1 MYKESIR
8 RWQVWY
14 ENGILYSPFIN
25 GMAWV
30 EYMNDRF
37 VVIMAGGRG
46 ERFWPQSRLTRPKH
60 LLPIVGDS
68 AMLAQTVERLDGLVP
83 IENIFVITNVEQR
96 DAVLESCPSLL
107 PERVIGEPVGRD
119 TAAAVGLAAL
129 LVDHERKDAAFALLP
144 ADHVI
149 EDASGFRSVLA
160 SSFESA
166 EKNDFLITIGIKP
179 DFPSTGYGYLCQ
191 GEELEEVSGRLVS
204 KVDRFVEKP
213 DLETAE
219 KYLSEGGYFWNA
231 GMFVW
236 RPSVILSAIEK
247 HAPELSRGLNDLRND
262 WSKNDS
268 LVDAM
273 EKVYPE
279 LEKISV
285 DFAVME
291 KADGVVMLESD
302 FDWDDVGEWPAIAR
316 HYSSDENAN
325 VFKGEGVAVDSHGNL
340 AFAEDGHCVT
350 LLGVKDLIV
359 VQSGDATMVCH
370 KDRAQEVKALAQKV
384 ANKHPGLI

>member
-1 MYKESIR
+1 
-8 RWQVWY
+8 VWY
-14 ENGILYSPFIN
+14 ENPILYSPFIN
-25 GMAWV
+25 VVAWV
-30 EYMNDRF
+30 EGMKNRF

-60 LLPIVGDS
+60 LLPIVGNS
-68 AMLAQTVERLDGLVP
+68 AMLAQTVDRLEGLVEP
-83 IENIFVITNVEQR
+83 ENIFVITNVEQR
-96 DAVLESCPSLL
+96 DAVLDSCPSLL

-129 LVDHERKDAAFALLP
+129 LVDHEEKDAAFALLP

-149 EDASGFRSVLA
+149 EDGAGFRSVLT
-160 SSFESA
+160 SSFEAA
-166 EKNDFLITIGIKP
+166 EKNDFLVTIGIKP
-179 DFPSTGYGYLCQ
+179 TFPSTGYGYLCQ
-191 GEELEEVSGRLVS
+191 GAEVEQATGRSVA

-213 DLETAE
+213 DLATAE

-236 RPSVILSAIEK
+236 RPGVILSAIAQ
-247 HAPELSRGLNDLRND
+247 HAPVLSSGLDQLRKD
-262 WSKNDS
+262 WNTNGS
-268 LVDAM
+268 LAAAM

-291 KADGVVMLESD
+291 KAEGVVMLESD

-316 HYSSDENAN
+316 HYPADEKGN
-325 VFKGEGVAVDSHGNL
+325 VFKGDGLAVDSDGNL

-370 KDRAQEVKALAQKV
+370 KDRAQEVKALAQQV
-384 ANKHPGLI
+384 AEKHPGLS

>member
-1 MYKESIR
+1 
-8 RWQVWY
+8 
-14 ENGILYSPFIN
+14 
-25 GMAWV
+25 MAWV
-30 EYMNDRF
+30 EGMNNRF

-68 AMLAQTVERLDGLVP
+68 AMLAQTVDRLEGLVKP
-83 IENIFVITNVEQR
+83 ENIFVITNVEQR
-96 DAVLESCPSLL
+96 EAVLDCCPTLL

-129 LVDHERKDAAFALLP
+129 LVDHEQKDAAFALLP

-149 EDASGFRSVLA
+149 EDGAGFRSVLE
-160 SSFESA
+160 SSFEAA
-166 EKNDFLITIGIKP
+166 EKNDFLVTIGIKP
-179 DFPSTGYGYLCQ
+179 TFPSTGYGYLCQ
-191 GEELEEVSGRLVS
+191 GSEMEEASGRLVS
-204 KVDRFVEKP
+204 QVDRFVEKP

-219 KYLSEGGYFWNA
+219 KYLAEGGYFWNA

-236 RPSVILSAIEK
+236 RPSVILSAIAK
-247 HAPELSRGLNDLRND
+247 HVPGLSGGLDQLRED
-262 WSKNDS
+262 WSKNGS
-268 LVDAM
+268 LVAAM

-316 HYSSDENAN
+316 HYSADENGN
-325 VFKGEGVAVDSHGNL
+325 VFKGDGVAVDSNGNL

-384 ANKHPGLI
+384 SDKHPGLS

>member
-1 MYKESIR
+1 
-8 RWQVWY
+8 VWY
-14 ENGILYSPFIN
+14 ENPILYSLFITFV
-25 GMAWV
+25 AWV
-30 EYMNDRF
+30 EGMKNRF

-60 LLPIVGDS
+60 LLPIVGNS
-68 AMLAQTVERLDGLVP
+68 AMLAQTVDRLEGLVKP
-83 IENIFVITNVEQR
+83 ENIFVITNVEQR
-96 DAVLESCPSLL
+96 EAVLDCCPTLL

-129 LVDHERKDAAFALLP
+129 LVDHEQKDAAFALLP

-149 EDASGFRSVLA
+149 EDGAGFRSVLE
-160 SSFESA
+160 SSFEAA
-166 EKNDFLITIGIKP
+166 EKNDFLVTIGIKP
-179 DFPSTGYGYLCQ
+179 TFPSTGYGYLCQ
-191 GEELEEVSGRLVS
+191 GA
-204 KVDRFVEKP
+204 KVEQAAKHSVARVERFVEKP
-213 DLETAE
+213 DLATAE
-219 KYLSEGGYFWNA
+219 KYLSDGGYFWNA

-236 RPSVILSAIEK
+236 RPGVILSAIAK
-247 HAPELSRGLNDLRND
+247 HVPVLSSGLDQLRKD
-262 WSKNDS
+262 WNANGS
-268 LVDAM
+268 LVGAM

-291 KADGVVMLESD
+291 KAEGVVMLESD

-316 HYSSDENAN
+316 HYPADEKGN
-325 VFKGEGVAVDSHGNL
+325 VFKGDGLAVDSDGNL
-340 AFAEDGHCVT
+340 AFAEGGHCVT

-370 KDRAQEVKALAQKV
+370 KDRAQEVKALAQQV
-384 ANKHPGLI
+384 AEKHPGLS

>member
-1 MYKESIR
+1 MK
-8 RWQVWY
+8 
-14 ENGILYSPFIN
+14 N
-25 GMAWV
+25 
-30 EYMNDRF
+30 RF

-60 LLPIVGDS
+60 LLPIVGNS
-68 AMLAQTVERLDGLVP
+68 AMLAQTVDRLEGLVKP
-83 IENIFVITNVEQR
+83 ENIFVITNVEQR
-96 DAVLESCPSLL
+96 EAVLDCCPTLL

-129 LVDHERKDAAFALLP
+129 LVDHEQKDAAFALLP

-149 EDASGFRSVLA
+149 EDGAGFRSVLE
-160 SSFESA
+160 SSFEAA
-166 EKNDFLITIGIKP
+166 EKNDFLVTIGIKP
-179 DFPSTGYGYLCQ
+179 TFPSTGYGYLCQ
-191 GEELEEVSGRLVS
+191 GAKVEQAAGRSVAR
-204 KVDRFVEKP
+204 VERFVEKP
-213 DLETAE
+213 DLATAE

-236 RPSVILSAIEK
+236 RPGVILSAIAQ
-247 HAPELSRGLNDLRND
+247 HVPVLSSGLDQLRVD
-262 WSKNDS
+262 WNANGS
-268 LVDAM
+268 LVGAM

-291 KADGVVMLESD
+291 KAEGVVMLESD

-316 HYSSDENAN
+316 HYPVDEKGN
-325 VFKGEGVAVDSHGNL
+325 VFKGDGLAVDSDGNL

-370 KDRAQEVKALAQKV
+370 KDRAQEVKALAQQV
-384 ANKHPGLI
+384 AEKHPGVS